1 MANCPYNIEIEYEW
15 DAEKNEANLAAG
27 RPGFQ
32 VVEHFDWETA
42 MVVSSHRGSEMR
54 WAAIGFVGE
63 RLYHIVFT
71 ERGSTTRIISLRLAS
86 RRERSNYALQRA

>member
-1 MANCPYNIEIEYEW
+1 MGGN
-15 DAEKNEANLAAG
+15 
-27 RPGFQ
+27 R
-32 VVEHFDWETA
+32 
-42 MVVSSHRGSEMR
+42 
-54 WAAIGFVGE
+54 FVGE